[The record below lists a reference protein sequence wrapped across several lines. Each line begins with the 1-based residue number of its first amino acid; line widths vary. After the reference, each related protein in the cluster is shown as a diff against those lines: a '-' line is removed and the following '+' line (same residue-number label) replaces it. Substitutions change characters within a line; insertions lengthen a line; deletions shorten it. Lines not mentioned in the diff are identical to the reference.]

1 MSDSKR
7 TEQTSYEILLK
18 INQKLSKEAGLF
30 HKISEGQEFT
40 KEDVVAYA
48 TSQVSAKEDELSLY
62 KALRNDYVEND
73 FMPDVHKIRAFD
85 NMIAGTQENIDFYS
99 MMGKEFA
106 EKIQKGE

>member
-1 MSDSKR
+1 MSDSKN
-7 TEQTSYEILLK
+7 TEKTSYDILLK
-18 INQKLSKEAGLF
+18 INEKLSKEAGLF

-48 TSQVSAKEDELSLY
+48 SSQVSAKEDELTLF

-85 NMIAGTQENIDFYS
+85 NMISGAQENIDFYT
-99 MMGKEFA
+99 MMAKEFA
-106 EKIQKGE
+106 GKNDK